1 MGPVDKRKVCVCVWI
16 LQHIFESLIL
26 LYCIV
31 SVFKKRH
38 ILVLYTILPARL
50 CGVFQFELA
59 TDQWSHFPLLFTAVK
74 WEVKGDFPVV
84 LCKSVTGLVAPSVGE
99 AMRCL
104 HSFAG
109 SVRPTETA
117 ASHWRTT
124 PVLRGS
130 CQQGP
135 EGGDSLVLR
144 VTPRGQELQN
154 LLCSHGTQLLI
165 CDAFLTDLNIFLQF
179 YIK

>member
-1 MGPVDKRKVCVCVWI
+1 MCVNSTAYI
-16 LQHIFESLIL
+16 YSIL

-38 ILVLYTILPARL
+38 LLVLYTILPARL
-50 CGVFQFELA
+50 
-59 TDQWSHFPLLFTAVK
+59 WSFPVWVGYRSVK
-74 WEVKGDFPVV
+74 SLPFAFHCCQMGSKGEFPVV